1 MGALSQQ
8 FPFLLSFLRLL
19 NLYSV
24 TLVKKYVFTGQGQN
38 VAELEWPQ
46 VDMQRNVAWV
56 HANQG
61 KARKS
66 IHISLNTTAMKVLRK

>member
-8 FPFLLSFLRLL
+8 FLFLLSFLRLL

-38 VAELEWPQ
+38 VAELEWSQ
-46 VDMQRNVAWV
+46 VDMQRNVA
-56 HANQG
+56 
-61 KARKS
+61 
-66 IHISLNTTAMKVLRK
+66 